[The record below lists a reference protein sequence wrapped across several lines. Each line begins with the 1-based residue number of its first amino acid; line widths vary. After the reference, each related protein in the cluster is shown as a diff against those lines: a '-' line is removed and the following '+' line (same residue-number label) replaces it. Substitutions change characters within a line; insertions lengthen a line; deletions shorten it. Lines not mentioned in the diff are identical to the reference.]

1 MKTIMGTNNFF
12 KDEADRMNWM
22 GRTGV
27 KGSYK
32 SSADI
37 SISIVYTSLADK
49 MNGVKPKV
57 AFTFRNKSRHVVSET
72 DYVMIA
78 VVKNRVFFKG
88 STANEGF
95 LIGHQANTQDNGYLR
110 ISQAD
115 FVSRLSPFIGDY
127 ELKYDK
133 FYELYYIEK
142 GETE

>member
-12 KDEADRMNWM
+12 RDEADRMNWM
-22 GRTGV
+22 GRAGV
-27 KGSYK
+27 KGNNK

-37 SISIVYTSLADK
+37 SISIVYTTMADK

-57 AFTFRNKSRHVVSET
+57 AFTFRNKSRHAVSET

-78 VVKNRVFFKG
+78 VVKNRVFFKT
-88 STANEGF
+88 SDQNNGF
-95 LIGHQANTQDNGYLR
+95 LIGNQSNTKQHGYLR
-110 ISQAD
+110 ITQAEY
-115 FVSRLSPFIGDY
+115 VSRLAPFVGDY